1 MDKQHALL
9 NLARKRQATRYE
21 GYTAIGDYDDGVWE
35 CDYISPFSLSS
46 HNADAEILIILQDW
60 CSEQSFDMPVCRE
73 TLSLGHTPSVR
84 TNINL
89 KRLLQQ
95 HFGKALEDVYATNLF
110 PFVKP
115 GPMNAPIRAKDLA
128 RAASD
133 FTLPLIDIVQPQ
145 IAVCLGIASFNAL
158 RKACGLKSVANV
170 EEAVNSSFVHNHT
183 RIFCQA
189 HTGQLGQNNR
199 NRGGVNRVER
209 DWASM
214 KQMFDGKPAPVCLP
228 Y

>member
-1 MDKQHALL
+1 MNKQRALL
-9 NLARKRQATRYE
+9 DLARKRQATRYY
-21 GYTAIGDYDDGVWE
+21 GYTAIGDYDGGVWE

-46 HNADAEILIILQDW
+46 HNADADILIILQDW
-60 CSEQSFDMPVCRE
+60 CSEQSFDFPVCQE

-84 TNINL
+84 TNMNL

-115 GPMNAPIRAKDLA
+115 GPMNAPIRARNLT
-128 RAASD
+128 RAATE
-133 FTLPLIDIVQPQ
+133 FTLPLIDIVQPK

-158 RKACGLKSVANV
+158 RKACDLPSVANV
-170 EEAVNSSFVHNHT
+170 EEAVNSSFMHNDT
-183 RIFCQA
+183 RICCQA

-209 DWASM
+209 DWAAM
-214 KQMFDGKPAPVCLP
+214 KQLFEGKQAPA
-228 Y
+228 